1 MGNNPYIAQ
10 RRQQF
15 AAELADPSVH
25 DEVCAMMITED
36 GANPV
41 PCLESLLNRTD
52 YVRSA
57 AHPAMTIRA
66 MLHGGFYGP
75 YNRGMYP
82 RTILQ
87 LHADPHLQARMEAAI
102 ETVFAGSNIIEGYT
116 DQGLPTDPNGRRLPH
131 LVIGGNVFNDWG
143 GGPGGWTAAEAW
155 RQAFQAEALP
165 HEPPPPPP
173 PKPVVGLHT
182 TENLQL
188 ALNSFGFLPIDVDG
202 QYGDATRQSIK
213 WFQERHPPLVVDG
226 IPGPATWAAVDAA
239 LTGGG
244 HV

>member
-1 MGNNPYIAQ
+1 MNNPYIAQ
-10 RRQQF
+10 RRAQF
-15 AAELADPSVH
+15 AAEAADPTVH
-25 DEVCAMMITED
+25 DELCAMMITED
-36 GANPV
+36 GANPI
-41 PCLESLLNRTD
+41 PCLESLFNRTD
-52 YVRSA
+52 YVRTN
-57 AHPAMTIRA
+57 AHPTMSIRA
-66 MLHGGFYGP
+66 MLHSGFYGP

-87 LHADPHLQARMEAAI
+87 LHADHALQARMEAAI
-102 ETVFAGSNIIEGYT
+102 ETVFAGSNIIQGYT

-173 PKPVVGLHT
+173 PAPVVGLHT

-188 ALNSFGFLPIDVDG
+188 ALNHFGYTPPLDIDG
-202 QYGDATRQSIK
+202 QYGPATKAAII
-213 WFQERHPPLVVDG
+213 WFQDRPSRYLSPDG
-226 IPGPATWAAVDAA
+226 VPGPATWAAIDAELKA
-239 LTGGG
+239 
-244 HV
+244 